1 MIGLG
6 VTMTEP
12 QDSLTAEAPATAPA
26 NYPSIQPHGFLLEL
40 SLDWL
45 VLRAS
50 ENVHRYLGESHVTM
64 IGEPLGNFIQA
75 DPLHDLRNLFSKLS
89 GTTGLARA
97 YRVRLTDGGGRFDV
111 AFQISRGKVLL
122 EGVPSPEQGLGESIG
137 SVAGL
142 VDGLAGSHGDE
153 LLEMAARRMRAL
165 TGFDRV
171 TVECGGQT
179 AESCRAGARFA
190 APGDAGH
197 GPKLLAAADCAAVPM
212 FPRNP
217 AAPPLVTAL
226 LCAPS
231 AADAEELS
239 KQGIA
244 ATLGV
249 AIVRGGE
256 TVGHFRCDNAA
267 PRACGFE
274 TYAAAEL
281 FAQMFAL
288 QLEIDRLS

>member
-1 MIGLG
+1 MI
-6 VTMTEP
+6 EP
-12 QDSLTAEAPATAPA
+12 HDSLTRDAPAALPA
-26 NYPSIQPHGFLLEL
+26 DLPSIQPHGFLLEL

-45 VLRAS
+45 VLRVS

-64 IGEPLGNFIQA
+64 VGEPLGKFIQA

-97 YRVRLTDGGGRFDV
+97 YRVRLTDGGGRFDI
-111 AFQISRGKVLL
+111 AFQINRGKVLL
-122 EGVPSPEQGLGESIG
+122 EGVPSPEQGLGEAIG

-142 VDGLAGSHGDE
+142 IDGIAGSRGPE

-171 TVECGGQT
+171 TLDCGGEQV
-179 AESCRAGARFA
+179 ESCRAGARFP
-190 APGDAGH
+190 APGDAAS
-197 GPKLLAAADCAAVPM
+197 GPKLLAAADCAAVPL
-212 FPRNP
+212 FPRSSS
-217 AAPPLVTAL
+217 AALDCAL
-226 LCAPS
+226 LCAPT
-231 AADAEELS
+231 AEQAGRLVS
-239 KQGIA
+239 QGIIA
-244 ATLGV
+244 SLRV
-249 AIVRGGE
+249 PMVRGGQ

-267 PRACGFE
+267 PRQCGFE

>member
-1 MIGLG
+1 MIDQSEGLSSERPA
-6 VTMTEP
+6 VA
-12 QDSLTAEAPATAPA
+12 SAEQPR
-26 NYPSIQPHGFLLEL
+26 IQPHGFLLEL

-50 ENVHRYLGESHVTM
+50 ENVHRFLGESHVTL

-111 AFQISRGKVLL
+111 VFQISRGKVLL

-142 VDGLAGSHGDE
+142 IDGLAGTRGDE

-171 TVECGGQT
+171 TLGCGGRT
-179 AESCRAGARFA
+179 VENCRTSARFPSPGNA
-190 APGDAGH
+190 AN

-217 AAPPLVTAL
+217 AAPPLDTAL

-231 AADAEELS
+231 AQQAQKLAQ
-239 KQGIA
+239 QGIV

-249 AIVRGGE
+249 AMIRGGQ
-256 TVGHFRCDNAA
+256 TVGHFRCDNAT